1 MKRANK
7 VSYIFVFTSI
17 FIAVSLLIY
26 FLIGRPVLKYSDGLK
41 SEFAQKQVK
50 LAESQELVR
59 GLPNPQ
65 KAIDEIKGKL
75 QEVQDLGVSK
85 KQIPRL
91 MQLLG
96 TAASERN
103 INVVSL
109 RPREDIKSEDAAL
122 PPGVNKLYLE
132 IVLICNYQALAEYIK
147 TVNELPT
154 AFNVE
159 ALTIE
164 KETDMAALAENKA
177 GSKSPAAA
185 TGVLRAVLVLSTI
198 SG

>member
-17 FIAVSLLIY
+17 FIVVSLLIY

-164 KETDMAALAENKA
+164 KETDMAVLAENKA